1 LGGTPAP
8 DAGENGKR
16 ASSSDLGGRMD
27 LAAAGLLTVQSL
39 RSGQRIF
46 PTPNAVKAGEGLRNG
61 QWIAAKPG
69 IAGGEVMLDR
79 RARPRPAAAPRLEA
93 GAIENTARNWLDGAL
108 GLHSKVQ
115 TTQYEARP
123 SLRKSI
129 DWGRKLKDLVGRET
143 K

>member
-1 LGGTPAP
+1 
-8 DAGENGKR
+8 
-16 ASSSDLGGRMD
+16 MD

-46 PTPNAVKAGEGLRNG
+46 PTPNAVKAGDGLQNG

-69 IAGGEVMLDR
+69 GAGGTEVMLDR
-79 RARPRPAAAPRLEA
+79 RARPRPAVASRLEA
-93 GAIENTARNWLDGAL
+93 GAIEKAARNWLDGAL
-108 GLHSKVQ
+108 GLHSKVE

-123 SLRKSI
+123 ATRKSI